1 MRLYRVSR
9 GIKKPE
15 VETMQRKKAEKI
27 LKENNYVLKYEAT
40 FKITEDDS
48 YTNIINKKEYKKVKK

>member
-1 MRLYRVSR
+1 
-9 GIKKPE
+9 
-15 VETMQRKKAEKI
+15 MQRKKAEKI

-40 FKITEDDS
+40 FKITDDS